1 MNFSEENKPTLP
13 LEYPSGF
20 SKSIFDNVLYAAYLL
35 GASDI
40 SIQTG
45 DYIVFSISGRQ
56 VRASNRMLQMDE
68 MGMITNTIYGGAN
81 GESLITQGSPIDKR
95 YEIIPFRGERI
106 GFRVHI
112 LPARI
117 NGNDRSISVTL
128 RVLPK
133 NPPTIFSQNVPHEIV
148 LNSLPKNGLMVVA
161 GVTSSG
167 KSTLTAGLLR
177 YAYELNEDNAVTE
190 SKRKIGTYEA
200 PIEYVYD
207 GIDSVAPKISQT
219 EVGGIDGGIDTWGM
233 AVKTAMRRALSI
245 VQIGECR
252 DGETINGC
260 IEMALTG
267 HLTLTTVH
275 ANKVGVAFRRMV
287 AMASELGGGNDAV
300 TERLLGSLSQVIVQT
315 LAPKIGGGR
324 VALREWLPFT
334 QQLQEKLFSVQ
345 YSLIGSEI
353 QKIVNSRKTSLGHSA
368 LYSYK
373 KGLIT
378 LNTACTYSGLTKQEL
393 LSLDLDES
401 VFECFDES
409 KLDREQ

>member
-1 MNFSEENKPTLP
+1 MRFSEENKPILP
-13 LEYPSGF
+13 LDYPAGF
-20 SKSIFDNVLYAAYLL
+20 SKSVFDELLYASYLL

-45 DYIVFSISGRQ
+45 DYVVFSISGRQ
-56 VRASNRMLQMDE
+56 IRASNRTIQMDE
-68 MGMITNTIYGGAN
+68 IGMMTNTIYGGAN

-95 YEIIPFRGERI
+95 YEIVPFRGERV

-112 LPARI
+112 LPARV
-117 NGNDRSISVTL
+117 NGNDRSISITL

-133 NPPTIFSQNVPHEIV
+133 NPPVIFSQGVPHEV
-148 LNSLPKNGLMVVA
+148 VVNSLPKNGLVVVA

-167 KSTLTAGLLR
+167 KSTLIAGLLR
-177 YAYELNEDNAVTE
+177 YAYEIKEDNLVTE
-190 SKRKIGTYEA
+190 SGRKIGTYEA

-207 GIDSVAPKISQT
+207 GIESFAPKISQT
-219 EVGGIDGGIDTWGM
+219 EVGGIDTGIESWAL
-233 AVKTAMRRALSI
+233 AVKTAMRRALSV

-287 AMASELGGGNDAV
+287 AMAAELGGGNDAV
-300 TERLLGSLSQVIVQT
+300 AERLLGSLSLIVVQT

-324 VALREWLPFT
+324 IAIREWLPFT
-334 QQLQEKLFSVQ
+334 QGLQEKLFNVQ
-345 YSLIGSEI
+345 YVLIGSEI
-353 QKIVNSRKTSLGHSA
+353 QKMVNQRKTSMGHSA
-368 LYSYK
+368 LYAYK

-378 LNTACTYSGLTKQEL
+378 LNTACTYSGLKQNEL
-393 LSLDLDES
+393 LSLDLDEN
-401 VFECFDES
+401 VFKEFDEN
-409 KLDREQ
+409 LVVNRE